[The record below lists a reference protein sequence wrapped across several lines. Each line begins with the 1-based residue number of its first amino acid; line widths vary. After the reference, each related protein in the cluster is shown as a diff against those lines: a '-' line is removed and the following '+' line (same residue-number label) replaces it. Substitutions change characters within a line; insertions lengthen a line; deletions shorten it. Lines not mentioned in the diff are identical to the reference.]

1 MGCGKGGTRR
11 PEVAP
16 HYLQRFPECGSEE
29 MEAALEDGEVLDSE
43 SESEM
48 TTGAESQNQQSA
60 LPTYSATLFTEQN
73 DFQPRPSSFGL
84 SNCYRVTAS
93 DNSSEDSEQ
102 DSEEEERLLWRK
114 KRQKCSH
121 NGGDVPRK
129 PSVMP
134 FGTAGESFA
143 TSNNPAKTTGHK
155 VNNVWGC
162 VLQEQNQDAVATEL
176 GILGME
182 GTVDMASRQSETYN
196 YIQAKKMIRKQQE
209 EEEKKELA
217 KLEKELEEYVQDGKV
232 SKKQPVSNSGNL
244 KRKRPIKERLGERVE
259 MDYKGKCDI
268 TEDDSPDKISDEIAH
283 RLREPKAALIHRV
296 VQTIGKKKA
305 IELLIQTA
313 EVEQN
318 GGLMIFDGSRRRT
331 PGGVYLQLLKN
342 TPSITQD
349 QIKEIFYDENQKE
362 YNSKKAAKKRR
373 RHIIGKKMKQA
384 IKDLN
389 LQVDDDA
396 SRETFASDTN
406 DALASVEDTEEVQ
419 MDKST
424 LDLEDAIDL
433 DHSNDLEIF

>member
-1 MGCGKGGTRR
+1 M
-11 PEVAP
+11 AA
-16 HYLQRFPECGSEE
+16 
-29 MEAALEDGEVLDSE
+29 AALEDGEVLDSE
-43 SESEM
+43 SDSEM
-48 TTGAESQNQQSA
+48 TTGAEPQNQQSA
-60 LPTYSATLFTEQN
+60 LPNYSATPFPVQN
-73 DFQPRPSSFGL
+73 DFQPRPTSFDLSS
-84 SNCYRVTAS
+84 CYRVAAS

-121 NGGDVPRK
+121 SGNGVPPK
-129 PSVMP
+129 PAMMP
-134 FGTAGESFA
+134 FGTVGESFA
-143 TSNNPAKTTGHK
+143 ASGNSAKPAGRKINNI
-155 VNNVWGC
+155 WGR

-182 GTVDMASRQSETYN
+182 GNIDMNSRQSETYN
-196 YIQAKKMIRKQQE
+196 YIQAKKIMEKQRQE
-209 EEEKKELA
+209 EEEKEMA
-217 KLEKELEEYVQDGKV
+217 KLEKELDEYVQDGKS
-232 SKKQPVSNSGNL
+232 SKSQQVSNPGNL
-244 KRKRPIKERLGERVE
+244 KRKRPVKERLGERLE

-268 TEDDSPDKISDEIAH
+268 TEDDSPDKISDEIAY

-296 VQTIGKKKA
+296 VKAVGKKKA
-305 IELLIQTA
+305 IELLMQTA

-318 GGLMIFDGSRRRT
+318 GGLMIVDGSRRRT

-342 TPSITQD
+342 MPSITQD
-349 QIKEIFYDENQKE
+349 QLKEIFYDENQRE

-384 IKDLN
+384 IKELN

-419 MDKST
+419 MEKST
-424 LDLEDAIDL
+424 LDPEDAIEL
-433 DHSNDLEIF
+433 DNSNDLEIF